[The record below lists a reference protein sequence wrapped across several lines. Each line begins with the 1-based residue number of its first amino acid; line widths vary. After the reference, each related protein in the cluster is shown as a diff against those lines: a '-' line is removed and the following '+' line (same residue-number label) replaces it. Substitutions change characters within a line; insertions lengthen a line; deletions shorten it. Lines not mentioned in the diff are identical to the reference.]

1 MDYGWNDVEGNPKS
15 LLEPKTM
22 NMDNKPPSMTI
33 TPDDYS
39 PTLRNE
45 LNTMGLKDGYTA
57 DSVLDYFRP
66 LEADGIKPEQV
77 YSSFNKFKHE
87 MTGYDNAG
95 KVLNGKEHK
104 VYNYEMHSQFAQIM
118 RENGMP
124 KVADYIM
131 QMLENRGL

>member
-1 MDYGWNDVEGNPKS
+1 
-15 LLEPKTM
+15 
-22 NMDNKPPSMTI
+22 
-33 TPDDYS
+33 
-39 PTLRNE
+39 
-45 LNTMGLKDGYTA
+45 
-57 DSVLDYFRP
+57 
-66 LEADGIKPEQV
+66 
-77 YSSFNKFKHE
+77 

>member
-1 MDYGWNDVEGNPKS
+1 
-15 LLEPKTM
+15 
-22 NMDNKPPSMTI
+22 
-33 TPDDYS
+33 
-39 PTLRNE
+39 
-45 LNTMGLKDGYTA
+45 MGLKDGYTA

-87 MTGYDNAG
+87 MTGYDKAG
-95 KVLNGKEHK
+95 KVLNRDEHK
-104 VYNYEMHSQFAQIM
+104 VYNYEMHTQFSQIM

-131 QMLENRGL
+131 QMLENRGLIN